1 MSAADDTFR
10 ERCMYHTFVPVLL
23 LRTLVAASAMSLV
36 VACAAEPLA
45 QSTLVSN
52 VPAASQ
58 PSDATIADVRSE
70 ATHLSFSQWREQ
82 FRAEALAAGI
92 SAATFDQAFAGVQPD
107 QAVIEADRS
116 QPEFTRPVW
125 QYLEGAISPQRVRSG
140 RRLLS
145 EHATTLDKIEAR
157 YGVDRETLV
166 AVWGLESS
174 FGQIMGDKSVIRSL
188 ATLAHEGRRPAFAKS
203 QLIAALE
210 ILQHGDVEPQRMRGS
225 WAGAMGQTQFIPTTY
240 NTHAVDFDGDG
251 KRDIWNSSADAL
263 ASAAHYLQASGW
275 KQGKAW
281 GFEVELPEGFD
292 YALADTEIRKPLA
305 EWRRL
310 GLRNLPGDQEEASA
324 SLLLPAGHRGP
335 AFLIMD
341 NFRAILRY
349 NNSSAY
355 ALAIGLL
362 AENFQGKGEVAGSWP
377 RGEQPLSRSERLE
390 LQERLVAQGFDP
402 GTPDGIIGA
411 NTRKAIRGFQQR
423 LGWPAD
429 GHPTQELLGR
439 LRAHN

>member
-107 QAVIEADRS
+107 PAVIEADRS

-145 EHATTLDKIEAR
+145 EHATTLDQIEAR

-203 QLIAALE
+203 QLIAALD
-210 ILQHGDVEPQRMRGS
+210 ILQHGDVAPQRMRGS

-305 EWRRL
+305 EWRSL

-439 LRAHN
+439 LRAYN

>member
-1 MSAADDTFR
+1 
-10 ERCMYHTFVPVLL
+10 MYHTFVPVLL

-107 QAVIEADRS
+107 PAVIEADRS

-145 EHATTLDKIEAR
+145 EHATTLDQIEAR

-203 QLIAALE
+203 QLIAALD
-210 ILQHGDVEPQRMRGS
+210 ILQHGDVAPQRMRGS

-305 EWRRL
+305 EWRSL

>member
-1 MSAADDTFR
+1 
-10 ERCMYHTFVPVLL
+10 MYHTFVPVLL

-107 QAVIEADRS
+107 PAVIEADRS

-145 EHATTLDKIEAR
+145 EHATTLDQIEAR

-188 ATLAHEGRRPAFAKS
+188 ATLAHEGPRPAFAKS

-210 ILQHGDVEPQRMRGS
+210 ILQHGDVAPQRMRGS

-305 EWRRL
+305 EWRSL

-341 NFRAILRY
+341 NFRAILCY

-362 AENFQGKGEVAGSWP
+362 AENFQGKGDVAGSWP

>member
-1 MSAADDTFR
+1 
-10 ERCMYHTFVPVLL
+10 MYHTFVPVLL

-92 SAATFDQAFAGVQPD
+92 SAATFDQAFAGLQPD
-107 QAVIEADRS
+107 PAVIEADRS

-145 EHATTLDKIEAR
+145 EHATTLDQIEAR

-305 EWRRL
+305 EWRSL

>member
-1 MSAADDTFR
+1 
-10 ERCMYHTFVPVLL
+10 MYHTFVPVLL

-107 QAVIEADRS
+107 PAVIEADRS

-145 EHATTLDKIEAR
+145 EHATTLDQIEAR

-210 ILQHGDVEPQRMRGS
+210 ILQHGDVAPQRMRGS

>member
-1 MSAADDTFR
+1 
-10 ERCMYHTFVPVLL
+10 
-23 LRTLVAASAMSLV
+23 
-36 VACAAEPLA
+36 
-45 QSTLVSN
+45 
-52 VPAASQ
+52 
-58 PSDATIADVRSE
+58 
-70 ATHLSFSQWREQ
+70 
-82 FRAEALAAGI
+82 
-92 SAATFDQAFAGVQPD
+92 
-107 QAVIEADRS
+107 
-116 QPEFTRPVW
+116 
-125 QYLEGAISPQRVRSG
+125 

-145 EHATTLDKIEAR
+145 EHATTLDQIEAR

-203 QLIAALE
+203 QLIAALD
-210 ILQHGDVEPQRMRGS
+210 ILQHGDVAPQRMRGS

>member
-1 MSAADDTFR
+1 
-10 ERCMYHTFVPVLL
+10 MYHTFVPVLL

-107 QAVIEADRS
+107 PAVIEADRS

-145 EHATTLDKIEAR
+145 EHATTLDQIEAR

-210 ILQHGDVEPQRMRGS
+210 ILQHGDVAPQRMRGS

-305 EWRRL
+305 EWRSL

-362 AENFQGKGEVAGSWP
+362 AGNFQGKGEVAGSWP

>member
-1 MSAADDTFR
+1 
-10 ERCMYHTFVPVLL
+10 MYHTFVPVLL

-145 EHATTLDKIEAR
+145 EHATTLDQIEAR

-362 AENFQGKGEVAGSWP
+362 AENFQGKGQVAGSWP

>member
-1 MSAADDTFR
+1 
-10 ERCMYHTFVPVLL
+10 MYHTFVPVLL

-107 QAVIEADRS
+107 PAVIEADRS

-145 EHATTLDKIEAR
+145 EHATTLDQIEAR

-203 QLIAALE
+203 QLIAALD
-210 ILQHGDVEPQRMRGS
+210 ILQHGDVAPQRMRGS

-305 EWRRL
+305 EWRSL

-362 AENFQGKGEVAGSWP
+362 AENFQGKGDVAGSWP

>member
-1 MSAADDTFR
+1 
-10 ERCMYHTFVPVLL
+10 MYHTFVPVLL

-145 EHATTLDKIEAR
+145 EHATTLDQIEAR

-251 KRDIWNSSADAL
+251 RRDIWNSSADAL

-305 EWRRL
+305 EWRSL

-362 AENFQGKGEVAGSWP
+362 AENFQGKGKGEVAGSWP

>member
-1 MSAADDTFR
+1 
-10 ERCMYHTFVPVLL
+10 MYHTFVPVLL
-23 LRTLVAASAMSLV
+23 LRTLVAAAAMSLV

-45 QSTLVSN
+45 QSTLASN

-107 QAVIEADRS
+107 PAVIEADRS

-145 EHATTLDKIEAR
+145 EHATTLDQIEAR

-210 ILQHGDVEPQRMRGS
+210 ILQHGDVAPQRMRGS

-275 KQGKAW
+275 RQGKAW

-305 EWRRL
+305 EWRSL

>member
-1 MSAADDTFR
+1 
-10 ERCMYHTFVPVLL
+10 MYHTFVPVLL

-107 QAVIEADRS
+107 PAVIEADRS

-145 EHATTLDKIEAR
+145 EHATTLDQIEAR

-305 EWRRL
+305 VWRRL

>member
-107 QAVIEADRS
+107 PAVIEADRS

-145 EHATTLDKIEAR
+145 EHATTLDQIEAR

-210 ILQHGDVEPQRMRGS
+210 ILQHGDIAPQRMRGS

>member
-1 MSAADDTFR
+1 
-10 ERCMYHTFVPVLL
+10 MYHTFVPVLL

-45 QSTLVSN
+45 QSTLASN

-107 QAVIEADRS
+107 PAVIEADRS

-145 EHATTLDKIEAR
+145 EHATTLDQIEAR

-210 ILQHGDVEPQRMRGS
+210 ILQHGDVAPQRMRGS

-305 EWRRL
+305 EWRSL

>member
-1 MSAADDTFR
+1 
-10 ERCMYHTFVPVLL
+10 MYHTFVPVLL

-107 QAVIEADRS
+107 PAVIEADRS

-140 RRLLS
+140 RRLLN
-145 EHATTLDKIEAR
+145 EHAATLDQIEAR

-362 AENFQGKGEVAGSWP
+362 AENFQGKGEVSGSWP